1 MRPRLLPVVNV
12 LQDPFNSRPVEVTRG
27 TVSEERKYG
36 GSEVQRGR
44 KIKSRENKV
53 KNTKKKKENR

>member
-1 MRPRLLPVVNV
+1 VVNV